1 MRQEKCL
8 PVLVELLSLDAD
20 AVVHSAAAALRN
32 LAIDERNKELIGN
45 NNAYETVV
53 LAHYARVKLSK
64 RNVIIYLNK
73 HSVSRWLSMAL
84 TVQASMP

>member
-1 MRQEKCL
+1 MELRSAVRQEKCL

-45 NNAYETVV
+45 DNNATYETVV
-53 LAHYARVKLSK
+53 LTHYA
-64 RNVIIYLNK
+64 
-73 HSVSRWLSMAL
+73 
-84 TVQASMP
+84 